1 MGVATSPPPHA
12 GVDPSSPPP
21 PSPTPWQLSM
31 YRLSPGERLLYYL
44 YLPLLSTI
52 LILLAL
58 LASLPYM
65 FCKRSRPLLPKR
77 SPPDPKHPESKYEWY
92 GPEKDYPPGLAL
104 APLGKGPGLKRRMW
118 EMYGYFREFWYMTTR
133 QGLQVKKYQDALSGG
148 DAEPSDY
155 SKSDD
160 KCAYIVGTGIANWGD
175 LQEPLAW
182 YGCYHG
188 FLCLLCICLIGD
200 ELFNVRFG
208 AFAPQWFRG
217 GIGYTIMFLVSAT
230 LSTSP
235 NWGINDFIQLRYLLL
250 TVIFL
255 FGLYQ
260 VLRTLASSIG
270 ITTSGYRHTDYRIGR
285 KPLRPWT
292 QSEWLD
298 PYYRQNFIPFQFDR
312 YFWTERVQA
321 KIGDWNFPAERRPRE
336 DVEEQ
341 MEWLERNSKG
351 GDRRLVDMRVQKV
364 YQKTPQ
370 EIKWQHG
377 KIGRII
383 IHGGPKK
390 MPPFMLD
397 DLQARERAHLGQLPS
412 SPPPTS
418 AEQDEIIKAWN
429 EDKSYFGIANWKPK
443 TKSFGWW
450 WFDVRR
456 AVAVVCALGLMGVR
470 IGLCIFDLASSNM
483 HAYRQE
489 YDQAQDT
496 WDSTDSG
503 GPDGS
508 TCQYYQ
514 GSSLAIFVVLGEES
528 YYGVTAKY
536 VPPPLLPS
544 LPPPPAPNPQANE
557 NKSMIWLAIWHLHL
571 LGMCTAIILVAISNN
586 MWWGMHWP
594 FPPITLIGPRMTSMS
609 IGVTMGFV
617 AFATLQQGF
626 FFGNDSLIVITRSIC
641 YASVVGFILFLYP
654 NEPLRINYTRDPF
667 WPWTS
672 RVAFRFM
679 DRKKVHYELKDFD
692 DAQG

>member
-1 MGVATSPPPHA
+1 MASAT
-12 GVDPSSPPP
+12 SPPP

-44 YLPLLSTI
+44 YLPLLSAT
-52 LILLAL
+52 LILLSL

-104 APLGKGPGLKRRMW
+104 APLGKGPGVKRRMW
-118 EMYGYFREFWYMTTR
+118 EMYGFFREFAYMTTR
-133 QGLQVKKYQDALSGG
+133 QGLQVGGVLSGAVILFFQVKKYQDAISGG
-148 DAEPSDY
+148 DGDPSDY
-155 SKSDD
+155 LESDD

-175 LQEPLAW
+175 RQEPLAW

-188 FLCLLCICLIGD
+188 SLCLLCICLIGD

-235 NWGINDFIQLRYLLL
+235 DWGINDFVQLRYLFL
-250 TVIFL
+250 TAIFL

-260 VLRTLASSIG
+260 VLRTLLSSIG

-292 QSEWLD
+292 ESEWLD
-298 PYYRQNFIPFQFDR
+298 PYYRQNFIPYQFDR
-312 YFWTERVQA
+312 YFWTERVQS
-321 KIGDWNFPAERRPRE
+321 KVGDWNFPPERRPRE

-351 GDRRLVDMRVQKV
+351 GDGRVVDAKVQKV

-377 KIGRII
+377 KIGRTI

-397 DLQARERAHLGQLPS
+397 DLHARERAHLGQL
-412 SPPPTS
+412 SPTHPPT
-418 AEQDEIIKAWN
+418 EQEQEEIIKTWN
-429 EDKSYFGIANWKPK
+429 EDKFYFGIANWKPK

-456 AVAVVCALGLMGVR
+456 GWAVVCAVGLMGVR
-470 IGLCIFDLASSNM
+470 IGLCVFDLGYTNLS
-483 HAYRQE
+483 AYRQE
-489 YDQAQDT
+489 YEQAQDT

-503 GPDGS
+503 GPDS
-508 TCQYYQ
+508 DTCQYYQ
-514 GSSLAIFVVLGEES
+514 GSSLPIFVVMSEGS
-528 YYGVTAKY
+528 YYGVTA
-536 VPPPLLPS
+536 
-544 LPPPPAPNPQANE
+544 N
-557 NKSMIWLAIWHLHL
+557 MIWLAIWNVHL
-571 LGMCTAIILVAISNN
+571 LGMCTAIILVSISNN

-609 IGVTMGFV
+609 IGLTLGFV
-617 AFATLQQGF
+617 GFATLQQGF
-626 FFGNDSLIVITRSIC
+626 FFGN
-641 YASVVGFILFLYP
+641 
-654 NEPLRINYTRDPF
+654 E
-667 WPWTS
+667 
-672 RVAFRFM
+672 
-679 DRKKVHYELKDFD
+679 
-692 DAQG
+692 